1 VFDASQL
8 VGDGITVRNTEQM
21 KGSFDFWYDPI
32 PAEFFEVGP
41 VSKPTVQLFV
51 NNLKAV
57 CDSPDPANPAAPCF
71 FMYNSSVTPNVTS
84 VSSASSAPL
93 FSGEAVTISGTNF
106 GTDASQISITFGTA
120 PCDITAISDTSI
132 SCTLGAGTTGTH
144 VVSLLH
150 AQTGLAVVEPTTS
163 SLTLG
168 FQVTNFFPTAGG
180 VMGGSLIVIS
190 GEGFSTNFS
199 ANEVRIGEA
208 DCEVVSATPSE
219 ISCIVPPYTISGA
232 YAFEGTV
239 HQVSGTFDASIT
251 IGLGGF
257 TAGYPFVY
265 DWSFTPAVTGASP
278 ALVSSGRTT
287 ELSFPV
293 SFPSTTV
300 VGDIRVFVGSSEC
313 LNAHI
318 SEDGQIHCF
327 FPRGLVPPYQEQVAR
342 KPVIQFLN
350 PFGGSE
356 YAHIDPNINVQFA
369 LRVTSISSLSAS
381 IAGGTILN
389 ST

>member
-1 VFDASQL
+1 MFDASQL
-8 VGDGITVRNTEQM
+8 VGDGITVKNTEQM

-106 GTDASQISITFGTA
+106 GTDAIQISITFGTA
-120 PCDITAISDTSI
+120 PCEITAISDTSI
-132 SCTLGAGTTGTH
+132 SCLLGAGTKGTH

-168 FQVTNFFPTAGG
+168 FKVTNIFPTAGG

-199 ANEVRIGEA
+199 ANDVRIGEA
-208 DCEVVSATPSE
+208 DCEIVSATPSE

-232 YAFEGTV
+232 YAFEGNE

-287 ELSFPV
+287 ELSFP
-293 SFPSTTV
+293 
-300 VGDIRVFVGSSEC
+300 
-313 LNAHI
+313 
-318 SEDGQIHCF
+318 
-327 FPRGLVPPYQEQVAR
+327 
-342 KPVIQFLN
+342 
-350 PFGGSE
+350 
-356 YAHIDPNINVQFA
+356 
-369 LRVTSISSLSAS
+369 SISPFHHLRRRYSSFRWLIGVSQHS
-381 IAGGTILN
+381 HE
-389 ST
+389 